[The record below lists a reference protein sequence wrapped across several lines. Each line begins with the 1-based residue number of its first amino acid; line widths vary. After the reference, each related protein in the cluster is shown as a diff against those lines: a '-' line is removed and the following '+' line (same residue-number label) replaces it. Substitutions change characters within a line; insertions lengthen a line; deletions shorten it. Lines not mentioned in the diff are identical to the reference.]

1 MSERQRYGFTAPV
14 MVIASIQKYPRT
26 LDGIAEKTGLCQHTV
41 RNIMAAIRD
50 MGLAHVK
57 DWSFKPGKLA
67 ARKYLFGAGE
77 DAEYPGGKPRRE
89 SKIDRTEFCT
99 RIVLKFIEV
108 VSENASTRKEI
119 IAKTE
124 LSPISCTKIVR
135 LLKYHSL
142 IHISGYWR
150 NGHDGQWAAQYSFG
164 YGVDAEKPEAISN
177 AEKLRRYRMGRSALQ
192 SDSFSIALRQIE
204 AANEERRAA

>member
-1 MSERQRYGFTAPV
+1 MTTRQRYGFAAPI

-26 LDGIAEKTGLCQHTV
+26 LEGIAEKTGLCHYTA

-50 MGLAHVK
+50 MGMAHVK
-57 DWSFKPGKLA
+57 DWSVKPGKLA

-77 DAEYPGGKPRRE
+77 DAQYPGGKPRSE

-108 VSENASTRKEI
+108 VTENASTRKEI

-135 LLKYHSL
+135 LLKEHGL

-150 NGHDGQWAAQYSFG
+150 KGHDGIYAAQYSFG
-164 YGVDAEKPEAISN
+164 PGVDAERPKAHTN
-177 AEKLRRYRMGRSALQ
+177 AEKRRRYKISRSALA
-192 SDSFSIALRQIE
+192 SDCFSVALRQIE